1 MSPQE
6 EAALPSKEYVGYYDG
21 RERMYPGAKVL
32 GVSLTSL
39 PSEDVDYLKQMGL
52 NWRDLD
58 SKSKIPKIKNYENKM
73 LNQKFLPL
81 IVDVAQSRE
90 DKLKAEYAESSDI
103 VRREFTEREYVSNKL
118 RPLVTSKIKKFK
130 TMLKDGSVAQGTTY
144 ERAMTKYRRM
154 QPQFRKLATTD
165 FVDRY
170 GETPDP
176 LDEKDLLRLIAI
188 GDAYRSNYS
197 K

>member
-1 MSPQE
+1 
-6 EAALPSKEYVGYYDG
+6 
-21 RERMYPGAKVL
+21 
-32 GVSLTSL
+32 
-39 PSEDVDYLKQMGL
+39 
-52 NWRDLD
+52 
-58 SKSKIPKIKNYENKM
+58 
-73 LNQKFLPL
+73 
-81 IVDVAQSRE
+81 
-90 DKLKAEYAESSDI
+90 
-103 VRREFTEREYVSNKL
+103 
-118 RPLVTSKIKKFK
+118 
-130 TMLKDGSVAQGTTY
+130 MLKDGSVAQGTPY